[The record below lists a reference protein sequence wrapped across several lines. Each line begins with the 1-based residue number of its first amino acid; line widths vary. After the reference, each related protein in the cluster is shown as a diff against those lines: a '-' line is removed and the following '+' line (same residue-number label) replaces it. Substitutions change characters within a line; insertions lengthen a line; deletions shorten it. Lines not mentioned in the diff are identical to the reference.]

1 MTSYFLTYSFYR
13 KMSRLKV
20 FSIKFLIERAVNK
33 LSTIILKFFEKKIHW
48 ETISK
53 NRWVVCEIST
63 DFQSENNLEITKQR
77 RINF

>member
-63 DFQSENNLEITKQR
+63 DFQSDNGFKFIK
-77 RINF
+77 